1 MYEKEIQFI
10 TDYNLNKINNL
21 GSSFT
26 LEKLIELEL
35 HPAIIRYISGELDYL
50 IYRDRK
56 VLLEN
61 SAFDYSGLKINEYF
75 NQIAEELKKTKK
87 LSLEQV
93 KKLIEKAVSFN
104 ANFTIHPLETLTDL
118 IFRNEESENV
128 SEIKVYL
135 NHIYYYDYLRD
146 VLNSYFVKK
155 KLVSINKKDFE
166 STIKKINDE
175 LFSQKSEMIIS
186 DAIDSIADFY
196 NEGGVS
202 KSSVHVNFVGTY
214 LKSENLEEYSSI
226 LNKAYKNSKK
236 KVDVDEIKEA
246 LFSLPAD
253 LEKNSKEEKEKNSQE
268 IKSGEKALEIEKYDE
283 NIEEENLSDE
293 IEEMS
298 SDKEILNESE
308 SDELVEEVPSNE
320 SKFEKDLFSFLSK
333 KETEKIIGTIFND
346 DGEDFT
352 VTMEVLEECKD
363 YNHASEILKEVFSNY
378 KIDPYNK
385 EAVALTDAVSDY
397 FHQAN

>member
-26 LEKLIELEL
+26 LEKLTELEL
-35 HPAIIRYISGELDYL
+35 HPAIIRYISAELDYL
-50 IYRDRK
+50 IYEDRK

-61 SAFDYSGLKINEYF
+61 SSFDYSGVKINEYF

-93 KKLIEKAVSFN
+93 KKFIGKAVSFN
-104 ANFTIHPLETLTDL
+104 ANFTIQPLETLIDL
-118 IFRNEESENV
+118 VFKNEESKNV

-175 LFSQKSEMIIS
+175 LHSQKSEMIIS

-202 KSSVHVNFVGTY
+202 KSSVHINFVGAY
-214 LKSENLEEYSSI
+214 LKSENLEENGLR

-236 KVDVDEIKEA
+236 KTDVNEIKEA

-253 LEKNSKEEKEKNSQE
+253 SKKNSKERKEKKSQE
-268 IKSGEKALEIEKYDE
+268 IEFEDKALEVEKYDT
-283 NIEEENLSDE
+283 NIEEKNISDE
-293 IEEMS
+293 IEEMNIDS
-298 SDKEILNESE
+298 ETFNEVE
-308 SDELVEEVPSNE
+308 TEELIEEVPINE
-320 SKFEKDLFSFLSK
+320 SKFEKDIFSFLSK
-333 KETEKIIGTIFND
+333 KETEKIISIIFND

-352 VTMEVLEECKD
+352 ITMEVLEECND
-363 YNHASEILKEVFSNY
+363 YNSASEVLKEVFSNY

-397 FHQAN
+397 FHQAD